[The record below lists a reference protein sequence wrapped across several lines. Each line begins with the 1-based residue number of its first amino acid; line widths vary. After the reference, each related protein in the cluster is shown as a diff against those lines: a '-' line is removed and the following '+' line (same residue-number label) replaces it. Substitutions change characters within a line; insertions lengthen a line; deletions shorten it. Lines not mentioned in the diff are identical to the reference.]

1 MTEKGI
7 EKSIIVKVV
16 QTIEGRTKMEKSH
29 EKEDRNV
36 IRDRIKSL
44 KVKFE
49 QAG

>member
-7 EKSIIVKVV
+7 DKSIIVKVV
-16 QTIEGRTKMEKSH
+16 QTIEGRTKMEKSQD
-29 EKEDRNV
+29 KEDHY
-36 IRDRIKSL
+36 IKDRIKSL